1 MMLRRLSLRPALARL
16 IGDERGA
23 AVVETAIIAP
33 VLALLAIGSYD
44 MSRMIARQHDLQGG
58 ASDVEGIIL
67 AVATGPST
75 NVQKIEQVL
84 EASLDLTNSGSVTVV
99 KRFRCGVAADLVTA
113 ANLCD
118 NDDTVATYV
127 QVTLTETYTPTWRK
141 FGIGGDMDYN
151 FVRTIQ
157 IS

>member
-1 MMLRRLSLRPALARL
+1 MTIRRKLHRALVRL
-16 IGDERGA
+16 AGDERGA

-33 VLALLAIGSYD
+33 VLALLALGSYD

-67 AVATGPST
+67 AVATGPGT
-75 NVQKIEQVL
+75 NVQKIEAVL
-84 EASLDLTNSGSVTVV
+84 ESSLDLSNSGSVTVV
-99 KRFRCGVAADLVTA
+99 KRFRCGVSDTLVAA
-113 ANLCD
+113 ANECT

-127 QVTLTETYTPTWRK
+127 QVTLTETYTPTWTK
-141 FGIGGDMDYN
+141 FGIGSDLDYN
-151 FVRTIQ
+151 FTRTIQ

>member
-1 MMLRRLSLRPALARL
+1 MRARFPLLARL

-33 VLALLAIGSYD
+33 VLALLALGSYD

-67 AVATGPST
+67 AVATGPAT
-75 NVQKIEQVL
+75 NTQKIEQVL
-84 EASLDLTNSGSVTVV
+84 ENSLDLSDSGSVTVV
-99 KRFRCGVAADLVTA
+99 KRFRCGVSTDLVTA
-113 ANLCD
+113 ANDCAS
-118 NDDTVATYV
+118 DDTVATYV
-127 QVTLTETYTPTWRK
+127 QVTLQETYTPTWRK
-141 FGIGGDMDYN
+141 FGIGNDMNYN

>member
-1 MMLRRLSLRPALARL
+1 MGIFRTLHAKLVRLA
-16 IGDERGA
+16 GDERGA

-33 VLALLAIGSYD
+33 VLAMLAIGSYD

-67 AVATGPST
+67 AVATGPGT
-75 NVQKIEQVL
+75 NVQKIEAVL
-84 EASLDLTNSGSVTVV
+84 EDSLGLSQSGSVTVV
-99 KRFRCGVAADLVTA
+99 KRFRCGVAETLVTQSSD
-113 ANLCD
+113 CTS
-118 NDDTVATYV
+118 DDTVATYV
-127 QVTLTETYTPTWRK
+127 QVTLTETYSPTWTK
-141 FGIGGDMDYN
+141 FGIGDDLDYS

>member
-1 MMLRRLSLRPALARL
+1 MGIFRTLHAKLARL
-16 IGDERGA
+16 ARDERGA

-33 VLALLAIGSYD
+33 VLAMLAIGSYD

-67 AVATGPST
+67 AVATGPGT
-75 NVQKIEQVL
+75 NVQKIEAVL
-84 EASLDLTNSGSVTVV
+84 EDSLDLSQSGSVDVV
-99 KRFRCGVAADLVTA
+99 KRFRCGVDETLVEQKSDCT
-113 ANLCD
+113 
-118 NDDTVATYV
+118 NDETVATYV
-127 QVTLTETYTPTWRK
+127 QVTLTESYTPTWRK
-141 FGIGGDMDYN
+141 FGIGGDLDYN

>member
-1 MMLRRLSLRPALARL
+1 MRARFPLLAQL

-58 ASDVEGIIL
+58 VSNVEGIIL
-67 AVATGPST
+67 AVATGPAT
-75 NVQKIEQVL
+75 NTQKIEQVL
-84 EASLDLTNSGSVTVV
+84 EASLDLSNTGSVNVV
-99 KRFRCGVAADLVTA
+99 KRFRCGVETDLVA
-113 ANLCD
+113 AATDCGS
-118 NDDTVATYV
+118 DDTVATYV
-127 QVTLTETYTPTWRK
+127 EVTLTETYTPTWRK

-151 FVRTIQ
+151 LVRTIQ

>member
-1 MMLRRLSLRPALARL
+1 MTMLGKLHRRLTRL
-16 IGDERGA
+16 GRDERGA

-58 ASDVEGIIL
+58 ASDVESIIL
-67 AVATGPST
+67 AVATGPGT
-75 NVQKIEQVL
+75 DVQKIEAVL
-84 EASLDLTNSGSVTVV
+84 KGSLNLSNSGTVTVV
-99 KRFRCGVAADLVTA
+99 KRFRCGVTETLVEAATE
-113 ANLCD
+113 CD
-118 NDDTVATYV
+118 SEATVATYV
-127 QVTLTETYTPTWRK
+127 QVTLTETYSPTWTQ